1 MKLVDPSALT
11 ELVIPFYALITSSSA
26 PQHPFD
32 PLKQATHR
40 VMAPCCALKV
50 TREAKRE
57 RGL

>member
-11 ELVIPFYALITSSSA
+11 ELVIPFYGLITSSSA

-40 VMAPCCALKV
+40 VRHGPL
-50 TREAKRE
+50 RSE
-57 RGL
+57 GDP